1 MVSVFDIFKI
11 GIGPSSSHTVG
22 PMKAGKE
29 FVDLLAEKNLL
40 SSVSRVVVDVYGS
53 LSLTGKGH
61 ATDIAIIMGLAGNL
75 PDTVDIDA
83 IAPFIKQVEN
93 TGRLMLA
100 NGAQEVDFPA
110 VGGMNFHKSNLPL
123 HENGMTIS
131 AYNGEQLLLK
141 KPITPLVAALLL
153 MKNILVNP
161 KRIKLKYLILINM
174 LPICDVTVRKP
185 VSLFLHW

>member
-174 LPICDVTVRKP
+174 LLIYDVTVRKP

>member
-40 SSVSRVVVDVYGS
+40 SSVSRVIVDVYGS

-75 PDTVDIDA
+75 PDTVDIDS
-83 IAPFIKQVEN
+83 IAPFIKQVET

-100 NGAQEVDFPA
+100 NGIKEVDFP
-110 VGGMNFHKSNLPL
+110 VEGGMNFHKNNLPL
-123 HENGMTIS
+123 HENGMTIT
-131 AYNGEQLLLK
+131 AYNGEQVLLK
-141 KPITPLVAALLL
+141 KPIILLVAVLLL
-153 MKNILVNP
+153 MKNILAN
-161 KRIKLKYLILINM
+161 LKKMQFKFLILINM
-174 LPICDVTVRKP
+174 RLIYVVIAKKQA
-185 VSLFLHW
+185 FLYQH